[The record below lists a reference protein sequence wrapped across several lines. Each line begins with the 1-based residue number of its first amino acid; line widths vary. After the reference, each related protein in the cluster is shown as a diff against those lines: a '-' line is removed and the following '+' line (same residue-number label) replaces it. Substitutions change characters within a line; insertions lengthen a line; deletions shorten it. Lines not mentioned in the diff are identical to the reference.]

1 MPGNHY
7 LKAAFANYDTEDFD
21 YFSVSLN
28 NQTLLD
34 SIRMPIC
41 GPALEFYRTYMQT
54 TSFDLSSGNPDLQIK
69 YLTGNEHATGYLNY
83 FELVLNVSPLFS
95 GDMLNFV
102 STQNTGNGNVSYF
115 SFEFSALQKY
125 LWDVSDPLN
134 PKNVDVFVSGNNIS
148 FKLLTDDIKKF
159 CLWNGESFP
168 EPDFEGVVENQ
179 NLHAMET
186 PAMLIVTDSQFYT
199 AAETLAGFHR
209 NNGMTVET
217 VDVNKIYNEFSSGKK
232 DPFAIRNFV
241 KYLYTNSGDENRL
254 EYLLLLGKGSYDYKD
269 RLENNTGF
277 VPVIESDLSN
287 NAVNSFASD
296 DYYGIF
302 NNEGKMDVAVGRL
315 PVSNETGAMDAVQ
328 KIIHYSGSPQC
339 FGNWKNNFMI
349 IADDGDN
356 NLHLNESET
365 YFDTLAG
372 NISEAIIAKD
382 YLDLYPIDSSTN
394 PPTCPQVNEIINNS
408 VNSGVFLVNFTGHG
422 GKEALTAEHVVT
434 ADMIDNWENYDRLPV
449 WIIAS
454 GDVIKND
461 EPGMQSIGEKLVLKN
476 NGGSIAAFGSTQ
488 ANYASTNAVINSCL
502 IDYFSEPENR
512 STSTLGKML
521 LEAKNHSGSTDS
533 FRKWNLL
540 GDPALKIGFPR
551 YNIVTTEINGI
562 DITAFSDTVKPG
574 SSLTFSGFISGD
586 DGSVVQDFNGTVS
599 LKMIDMPYIKTTLA
613 NQTGSY
619 PVDVLLQDSIL
630 STATGNVTNGTF
642 EITVT
647 MPSFYHQETG
657 PVKGS
662 FYASSEQEDASG
674 AVLNI
679 AYGSPLSIND
689 YNMLSSANVYPTV
702 FHNKITVAVPPSLN
716 SEVGLDIYDPLGRK
730 IFSKQFSASTNVFST
745 EIPPGNR
752 GMYIVRLKTNR
763 TSKAFKVF
771 RE

>member
-1 MPGNHY
+1 
-7 LKAAFANYDTEDFD
+7 
-21 YFSVSLN
+21 
-28 NQTLLD
+28 
-34 SIRMPIC
+34 
-41 GPALEFYRTYMQT
+41 MQA
-54 TSFDLSSGNPDLQIK
+54 TSFDLSSGNPELQIK
-69 YLTGNEHATGYLNY
+69 YLPGNEHATGYLNY
-83 FELVLNVSPLFS
+83 FELVLNVSPVFS

-115 SFEFSALQKY
+115 SFEFPASRKY
-125 LWDVSDPLN
+125 LWDVSNPLN
-134 PKNVDVFVSGNNIS
+134 PKNVDISVSGNNIS
-148 FKLLTDDIKKF
+148 FKLITGDIKKF

-168 EPDFEGVVENQ
+168 EPAFEGVVENQ

-186 PAMLIVTDSQFYT
+186 PAMLIITASPFTT

-232 DPFAIRNFV
+232 DPFAIRNFA

-269 RLENNTGF
+269 RLENNTCF

-302 NNEGKMDVAVGRL
+302 NNNGNMDVAVGRL
-315 PVSNETGAMDAVQ
+315 PVSNESEAADVVQ

-339 FGNWKNNFMI
+339 FGDWKNNFMI

-356 NLHLNESET
+356 NLHLSKSEIF
-365 YFDTLAG
+365 YDTLTG

-382 YLDLYPIDSSTN
+382 YLDLYPIDSTTN
-394 PPTCPQVNEIINNS
+394 PPTYPQLNEIINNS
-408 VNSGVFLVNFTGHG
+408 VNPGVFFVNFTGHG

-434 ADMIDNWENYDRLPV
+434 GNMIDDWENFDRLPV

-461 EPGMQSIGEKLVLKN
+461 EPEMQSIGEKLVLKN
-476 NGGSIAAFGSTQ
+476 NGGSIAALGSTQ
-488 ANYASTNAVINSCL
+488 ANYANANCEINSYL
-502 IDYFSEPENR
+502 IDYFSKPENR

-521 LEAKNHSGSTDS
+521 QEAKNHSGSTDS

-574 SSLTFSGFISGD
+574 SQLTFSGYIAD
-586 DGSVVQDFNGTVS
+586 DNGSVVQDFNGAVS

-630 STATGNVTNGTF
+630 STAMGEVTNGTF

-662 FYASSEQEDASG
+662 FYASSDEEDASG

-679 AYGSPLSIND
+679 TYGSPVGIDD
-689 YNMLSSANVYPTV
+689 YNILSSANVYPTV
-702 FHNKITVAVPPSLN
+702 FHDKITVAVPPSLR
-716 SEVGLDIYDPLGRK
+716 SEINMDIYDPLGRK
-730 IFSKQFSASTNVFST
+730 IFSKHFTASANMFST

-752 GMYIVRLKTNR
+752 GMYILRLKTNR
-763 TSKAFKVF
+763 TSKAFKLF